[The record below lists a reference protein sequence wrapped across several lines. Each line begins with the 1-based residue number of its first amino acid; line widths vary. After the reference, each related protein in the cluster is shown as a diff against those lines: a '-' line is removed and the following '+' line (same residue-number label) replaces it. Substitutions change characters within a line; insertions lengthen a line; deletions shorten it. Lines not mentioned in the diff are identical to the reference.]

1 MMLGRVK
8 IVNKL
13 GMHARASAKFVQ
25 VAKSFPCSVQLGYV
39 EHQLVN
45 GKSMMQIM
53 TLAATQ
59 GSELIL
65 KTDGEEAESAYET
78 IVELVADRFGESE

>member
-1 MMLGRVK
+1 MLGRVK

-25 VAKSFPCSVQLGYV
+25 VAKSFPCSVELGHL
-39 EHQLVN
+39 EDQLVN

-65 KTDGEEAESAYET
+65 KTDGEEATAAYDT
-78 IVELVADRFGESE
+78 IEQLIADRFGEAE

>member
-1 MMLGRVK
+1 MLGRVK

-25 VAKSFPCSVQLGYV
+25 LAKSFPCSVELGYDQS
-39 EHQLVN
+39 QLVN

-59 GSELIL
+59 GTELIL

-78 IVELVADRFGESE
+78 IVQLIADRFGEPE

>member
-1 MMLGRVK
+1 MLGRVK

-25 VAKSFPCSVQLGYV
+25 VAKSFPCSVQLGHV
-39 EHQLVN
+39 ENQLVN

-78 IVELVADRFGESE
+78 IEQLIADRFGEPE

>member
-1 MMLGRVK
+1 MLGRVK

-25 VAKSFPCSVQLGYV
+25 VAKSFPCSVQLGH
-39 EHQLVN
+39 EESQLVN

-59 GSELIL
+59 GSELFL
-65 KTDGEEAESAYET
+65 KTEGEEAEVAYKS
-78 IVELVADRFGESE
+78 IAQLIADRFGEPE

>member
-1 MMLGRVK
+1 MLGRVK

-25 VAKSFPCSVQLGYV
+25 VAKSFPCSIELGYV
-39 EHQLVN
+39 ENQLVN

-65 KTDGEEAESAYET
+65 KTDGEEADAAYET
-78 IVELVADRFGESE
+78 IKQLIADRFGEPE

>member
-1 MMLGRVK
+1 M
-8 IVNKL
+8 NKL

-25 VAKSFPCSVQLGYV
+25 VAKSFPCSVQLGHD
-39 EHQLVN
+39 ENELVN

-59 GSELIL
+59 GTELVL
-65 KTDGEEAESAYET
+65 KTEGEEAESAYDT
-78 IVELVADRFGESE
+78 IVKLISDCFGEPE

>member
-1 MMLGRVK
+1 MLGRVK

-25 VAKSFPCSVQLGYV
+25 VAKSFPCSVQIGYV
-39 EHQLVN
+39 ENQLVN

-59 GSELIL
+59 GAELIL
-65 KTDGEEAESAYET
+65 KTEGEESDSAYET
-78 IVELVADRFGESE
+78 IVQLIIERFGEPE

>member
-1 MMLGRVK
+1 
-8 IVNKL
+8 
-13 GMHARASAKFVQ
+13 MHARASAKFVQ
-25 VAKSFPCSVQLGYV
+25 VAKSFPCTVQLGHD

-65 KTDGEEAESAYET
+65 KTDGEEAESAYIT
-78 IVELVADRFGESE
+78 IVQLIADRFGEPE

>member
-1 MMLGRVK
+1 MLGRVK

-25 VAKSFPCSVQLGYV
+25 VAKSFPCSVQIGHV
-39 EHQLVN
+39 ESELVN

-65 KTDGEEAESAYET
+65 KTDGEEAESAYKN
-78 IVELVADRFGESE
+78 IVQLVAERFGEPE

>member
-1 MMLGRVK
+1 MLGRVK

-25 VAKSFPCSVQLGYV
+25 VAKSFPCSVQLGHD
-39 EHQLVN
+39 ENELVN

-59 GSELIL
+59 GAELVL
-65 KTDGEEAESAYET
+65 KTEGEEAESAYET
-78 IVELVADRFGESE
+78 IVQLIADCFGESE

>member
-1 MMLGRVK
+1 MLGRVK
-8 IVNKL
+8 IINKL

-25 VAKSFPCSVQLGYV
+25 VAKSFPCSVELGYL
-39 EHQLVN
+39 EDQLVN

-65 KTDGEEAESAYET
+65 KTNGEEAAAAYDT
-78 IVELVADRFGESE
+78 IEQLIANRFGEAE

>member
-1 MMLGRVK
+1 MLGRVK
-8 IVNKL
+8 IINKL

-25 VAKSFPCSVQLGYV
+25 LAKSFPCSVQLGYD
-39 EHQLVN
+39 EDQLVN

-65 KTDGEEAESAYET
+65 KTEGEEANSAYTT
-78 IVELVADRFGESE
+78 ITQLIAARFEEAE